1 MTRKVLNELK
11 NAKILFLTK
20 NKIPPSLVLIWKNA
34 QLSLIQPA
42 CFCALRALGL
52 LLADDA
58 PTVRWGKTF

>member
-34 QLSLIQPA
+34 QLSLIIIT
-42 CFCALRALGL
+42 LRQQFSLRENIRIGL
-52 LLADDA
+52 YA
-58 PTVRWGKTF
+58 R